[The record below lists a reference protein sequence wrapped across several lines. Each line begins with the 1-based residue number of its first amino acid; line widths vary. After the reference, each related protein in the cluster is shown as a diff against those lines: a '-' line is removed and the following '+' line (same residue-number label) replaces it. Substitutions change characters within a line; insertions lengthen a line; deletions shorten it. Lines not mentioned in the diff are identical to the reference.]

1 MFVDFVTIEVTSL
14 QSCNQHLHTQKTIFL
29 TKTVTQRL
37 MPAQIRYNSTT
48 SYQLIFINILFDFFF
63 EIYVTDLYV
72 CYSLVHVHGYVTT
85 LCLIEQVWALSSNKI
100 TALNS
105 FKMKLSVIFGVS
117 QMALGVMLSIVN
129 HRLV

>member
-1 MFVDFVTIEVTSL
+1 M
-14 QSCNQHLHTQKTIFL
+14 
-29 TKTVTQRL
+29 
-37 MPAQIRYNSTT
+37 
-48 SYQLIFINILFDFFF
+48 
-63 EIYVTDLYV
+63 YVIHY
-72 CYSLVHVHGYVTT
+72 VHGYVTT